1 MKKILFTLASV
12 LLLFTSCK
20 NMDVLDRE
28 PLDSFVDNASFWQS
42 EGNLR
47 LYANSFYLDGSGY
60 ALFYGYSRSWNANF
74 VPIRSNY
81 VSDDFAT
88 SGTQSGFSTT
98 NTGSTSFYIGGT
110 WPGRGWNFTFVRR
123 INVMFNRLKLY
134 SQSALTPEAY
144 SHWMGICRFFRAM
157 EYTELVRTY
166 GDVPWFGD
174 EIKEDD
180 LANMY
185 KDRTPRAQVM
195 DSVYADLKYA
205 LENVR
210 KSDGDN
216 KTICNRYTVAA
227 YASRIM
233 LWEGTWQYY
242 HNNDAT
248 LAKKYLDFAVEAAK
262 YVMDSGKYSI
272 AASFHD
278 LFGSQDLSS
287 NTECILYRHYD
298 AAQSIT
304 HCIAS
309 YSNGDESQGGGANL
323 SLLKSFICN
332 DGKVYENSSSFTNA
346 GVTLGNEGEKFAL
359 SNMFKTRDPRFE
371 ATFYYRYRPGSPTL
385 VYCNKFI
392 DRLGTEDNHQSNSPL
407 YTSVTNTNDAPEMR
421 FAEVLLNY
429 IEARA
434 EIAIHLGGT
443 AVTQDEIDATINK
456 LRDRPLD
463 AVATSRGVK
472 KTAHMKLS
480 DITDSFDPE
489 RDQTVPALIWE
500 VRRERRMEL
509 VGEEPTRLFD
519 LKRWKKLDYMI
530 SSVNY
535 NDIMVGSWIDYTNTS
550 DPCDDWGI
558 LATRSSNKAYKGLVG
573 VRKLDGTIVKFDG
586 TNASQ
591 MVGFNLTY
599 NGKVRTQ
606 EPEERHYLAPVPLTQ
621 RDFYNSKGY
630 TLSQNPGWE

>member
-28 PLDSFVDNASFWQS
+28 PLDSFVDNAQFWQS
-42 EGNLR
+42 DGNLR
-47 LYANSFYLDGSGY
+47 LYANSFYMDGNSY

-88 SGTQSGFSTT
+88 SGTQPAFPTT

-134 SQSALTPEAY
+134 SKSALPEESY
-144 SHWMGICRFFRAM
+144 NHWMGICRFFRAM
-157 EYTELVRTY
+157 EYAELVRTY

-174 EIKEDD
+174 ELKESDT
-180 LANMY
+180 LNMY
-185 KDRTPRAQVM
+185 KDRTPRADVM
-195 DSVYADLKYA
+195 DSVYVDLKYA
-205 LENVR
+205 ISNVR
-210 KSDGDN
+210 TSDGDN
-216 KTICNRYTVAA
+216 KTICNRYAVAA

-242 HNNDAT
+242 HNNNTT
-248 LAKKYLDFAVEAAK
+248 LAKKYLEFAAEAAK

-272 AASFHD
+272 ATSFHD

-287 NTECILYRHYD
+287 NKECILYRHYD
-298 AAQSIT
+298 AAQGIT

-309 YSNGDESQGGGANL
+309 YSNGDESQDGGANL
-323 SLLKSFICN
+323 SLLKAFICN
-332 DGKVYENSSSFTNA
+332 DGKVYENSSSFTSA
-346 GVTLGNEGEKFAL
+346 GITLANDGEKFAL
-359 SNMFKTRDPRFE
+359 SNMFSTRDPRFE
-371 ATFYYRYRPGSPTL
+371 STFYYKYRPGSPTL
-385 VYCNKFI
+385 IYCNKFI
-392 DRLGTEDNHQSNSPL
+392 DRLGTENSHQNNSSI

-421 FAEVLLNY
+421 LGEVLLNY

-434 EIAIHLGGT
+434 ELAVNLGGT
-443 AVTQDEIDATINK
+443 AVTQAEIDATINK

-463 AVATSRGVK
+463 AVAISRGVK
-472 KTAHMKLS
+472 ATAHMVLT
-480 DITDSFDPE
+480 DITASFDPE
-489 RDQTVPALIWE
+489 RDKTVPPLIWE

-509 VGEEPTRLFD
+509 IGEEPTRLYD
-519 LKRWKKLDYMI
+519 LKRWKKLDYMT
-530 SSVNY
+530 SSVNF
-535 NDIMVGSWIDYTNTS
+535 NDIMVGSWVNYSSTTDS
-550 DPCDDWGI
+550 CDDMGL
-558 LATRSSNKAYKGLVG
+558 LAARSKSASYKGLIG
-573 VRKLDGTIVKFDG
+573 VRKLDGTIVKFNG
-586 TNASQ
+586 TNAAQ

-606 EPEERHYLAPVPLTQ
+606 EPEDRDYLAPVPLSQ
-621 RDFYNSKGY
+621 VDFYKSKGH
-630 TLSQNPGWE
+630 TLTQNPGW